1 MAASASR
8 RSTSPRPARL
18 SIGQVL
24 SVLREEFPDLSHSK
38 LHYLEAEGLISPH
51 RTSAGYR
58 KYSGEDIERLQF
70 VLRAQRDR
78 FWPLKVIK
86 EHLLEHGVGEGEEPG
101 AAVTSIASR
110 PGPSSTL
117 QPLRLDRRGL
127 AARAGVEVGFLD
139 ELEQYGMLSRE
150 RHVYGATD
158 LEIVTAARAL
168 AAVGLHP
175 RHLVMLRTS
184 AEREAHMIASVARP
198 RSRSGDSA
206 AQGEAEDFARDLGE
220 SMITLH
226 SALLRD
232 RLRGT

>member
-8 RSTSPRPARL
+8 RSTSPGAARL

-24 SVLREEFPDLSHSK
+24 SMLREEFPDLSHSK

-58 KYSGEDIERLQF
+58 KYSGEDIERLLF

-86 EHLLEHGVGEGEEPG
+86 EHLLEHGVEGGEDSG
-101 AAVTSIASR
+101 AVTSIASR

-127 AARAGVEVGFLD
+127 AARAGVEDDFLV
-139 ELEQYGMLSRE
+139 ELEQYGMLGEDRLF
-150 RHVYGATD
+150 YGAAD
-158 LEIVTAARAL
+158 LEIVSAARAL
-168 AAVGLHP
+168 SEVGLHP

-184 AEREAHMIASVARP
+184 AEREAHMIGSVTRP

-232 RLRGT
+232 RLRGA